1 MTTLAFVFP
10 GQGSQQVGM
19 GRALFDAFPYVR
31 ELFAQADEALGY
43 SLSELCFNG
52 PESELVRTQNMQ
64 PGLLACS
71 VAAAEVL
78 RRELGL
84 SPSLCAGHSLGEYSA
99 LVAAQSLRFV
109 DAVRLVH
116 LRGRFMQEA
125 VPEGVGA
132 MAAVVGFSGDVVQ
145 ALCAEASDAE
155 HQCQPANE
163 NGAGQIVVSGHRPAV
178 ERIVA
183 LAKARG
189 SKLCKLLPVSAPF
202 HSALMQPAADRLAAE
217 LERVEIRPP
226 AITVLANIDAR
237 PYPSEDGAAVRDRLV
252 LIPAILAV
260 VLAVL
265 FILPW
270 LDTSRVRSATF
281 RPIYKWFMMLLV
293 VDVIVLGFC
302 GANPP
307 EGFWVPLSQLAT
319 LYYFFHFLI
328 LLPVL
333 GKIERPL
340 PLPPSIADAV
350 LKKKAV

>member
-19 GRALFDAFPYVR
+19 GRALFDEFPYVR
-31 ELFAQADEALGY
+31 ELFAQADEVLGY

-52 PESELVRTQNMQ
+52 PESELVRTQNTQ

-132 MAAVVGFSGDVVQ
+132 MAAVVGFTGDVVQ

-155 HQCQPANE
+155 HKCQPANE
-163 NGAGQIVVSGHRPAV
+163 NGAGQIVVSGHKPAV

-217 LERVEIRPP
+217 LERVTIRPP
-226 AITVLANIDAR
+226 AITVLANIDAA
-237 PYPSEDGAAVRDRLV
+237 PYPVEDGTAVRDRLV
-252 LIPAILAV
+252 RQVAGTVRWEQCARELVARGATTV
-260 VLAVL
+260 VEVGPGRVL
-265 FILPW
+265 SGLLKRIYAGVTTAAGAPIALHSFAEPGQLSELRAQAP
-270 LDTSRVRSATF
+270 SA
-281 RPIYKWFMMLLV
+281 P
-293 VDVIVLGFC
+293 
-302 GANPP
+302 
-307 EGFWVPLSQLAT
+307 
-319 LYYFFHFLI
+319 
-328 LLPVL
+328 
-333 GKIERPL
+333 
-340 PLPPSIADAV
+340 
-350 LKKKAV
+350 

>member
-19 GRALFDAFPYVR
+19 GRALFDEFPYVR

-52 PESELVRTQNMQ
+52 PESELVRTQNTQ
-64 PGLLACS
+64 PGLLTCS

-84 SPSLCAGHSLGEYSA
+84 SPTLCAGHSLGEYSA

-132 MAAVVGFSGDVVQ
+132 MAAVVGFPGDVVQ

-163 NGAGQIVVSGHRPAV
+163 NGAGQIVVSGHKPAV
-178 ERIVA
+178 ERVVA

-217 LERVEIRPP
+217 LERVELRPP

-252 LIPAILAV
+252 RQVAGTVRWEQCAQELAAGGAATVVEVGPGRVLSGLLKRIYAGVTTTAGAPIALHSFAEPGQLTELRAQIP
-260 VLAVL
+260 
-265 FILPW
+265 
-270 LDTSRVRSATF
+270 SA
-281 RPIYKWFMMLLV
+281 
-293 VDVIVLGFC
+293 
-302 GANPP
+302 
-307 EGFWVPLSQLAT
+307 S
-319 LYYFFHFLI
+319 
-328 LLPVL
+328 
-333 GKIERPL
+333 
-340 PLPPSIADAV
+340 
-350 LKKKAV
+350 